1 MEVHLLWM
9 LLIVVALASYL
20 NYRYLR
26 LPPMIGL
33 IVIALVLSGMV
44 ALAGHL
50 GLVDVSAT
58 LKPLSEF
65 DFSRVLLHGMLAY
78 LLFAGALNVDLRQ
91 LRSEAWPVGM
101 LATAGVFATAFIAGF
116 LFWIIARYV
125 GIELPYAY
133 ALVFGALIAP
143 TDPIAVN
150 GIMKQVNA
158 PSGFRMRVA
167 GESLFND
174 GIGVALFVAALS
186 LATHS
191 TQESLAAMSL
201 YFVWEACGAVLV
213 GFACGWIVYKLLATV
228 DQYTVEI
235 MLTLALA
242 GGVYGLAEAI
252 HVSAPIAVV
261 VAAVVIGNF
270 GRASAMSETTRL
282 HLDTFWELI
291 DEILNGMLFVLIGL
305 EVLLLHLS
313 AVGLRE
319 GLMAMGAI
327 AAVLVARA
335 LGVVASASLLT
346 RVLPRGRIVAL
357 TWAGM
362 RGGISIALAL
372 SIPQSP
378 YRYLIII
385 CTYCVVVFS
394 IVVQGLTLGPL
405 LRALCSPRTGVERP
419 RDEHPVPKF

>member
-1 MEVHLLWM
+1 
-9 LLIVVALASYL
+9 
-20 NYRYLR
+20 
-26 LPPMIGL
+26 
-33 IVIALVLSGMV
+33 
-44 ALAGHL
+44 
-50 GLVDVSAT
+50 
-58 LKPLSEF
+58 
-65 DFSRVLLHGMLAY
+65 
-78 LLFAGALNVDLRQ
+78 
-91 LRSEAWPVGM
+91 
-101 LATAGVFATAFIAGF
+101 
-116 LFWIIARYV
+116 
-125 GIELPYAY
+125 
-133 ALVFGALIAP
+133 
-143 TDPIAVN
+143 
-150 GIMKQVNA
+150 
-158 PSGFRMRVA
+158 
-167 GESLFND
+167 
-174 GIGVALFVAALS
+174 VALFVAALS

-319 GLMAMGAI
+319 GLMAIGAI

-362 RGGISIALAL
+362 RSGISIALAL